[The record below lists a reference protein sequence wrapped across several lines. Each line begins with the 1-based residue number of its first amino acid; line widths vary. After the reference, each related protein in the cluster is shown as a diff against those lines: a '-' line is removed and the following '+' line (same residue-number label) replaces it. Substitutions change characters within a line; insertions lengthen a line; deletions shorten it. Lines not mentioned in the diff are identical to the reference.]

1 MGNENKLTEPENSSP
16 SRREFLKTGAQA
28 LGGLAVAS
36 ALPHSAAATPDV
48 PRPNFVFYL
57 GEGVR
62 ADEFSSTGN
71 KIISTPHLDRVVR
84 EGMNFPNAFVINALC
99 LPSRAT
105 ILTGLYS
112 HTTGCID
119 NGDVYRHP
127 PRGSLASNPNE
138 YTGSHG
144 RALPPGLPTFADTLR
159 DAGYEIALI
168 GKAHIMGAAKRD
180 WDYYFGIEAAAANY
194 YDPVITE
201 SAKGIV
207 KSEKAY
213 QGYVDDIF
221 TDRALAWLNQEH
233 KKPFCLFL
241 WFIAPHGPFYRP
253 RRYLDLYD
261 GVDIPKPPTFDDDLK
276 GYPGKPFFF
285 KYTTNKIG
293 TTVFAGDAAR
303 SLEELVKDHYVG
315 VVTNDDC
322 MGRIFDALERTGK
335 MDDTVIVVSADHGYF
350 LGEWR
355 FYDKRFM
362 YEPSI
367 RVPLAIRYPRLIR
380 PGVRQEMAL
389 NLDIAP
395 TILELA
401 GLKVPEWMQGRS
413 LVPFLKGSEP
423 PQWRKDWLYEYY
435 EYPAPDMV
443 PKHRGVR
450 TDRYKLIDYW
460 EAPEIFELYDL
471 QEDPLERHNLY
482 GFSGYAKLAEHL
494 RDRIRQ
500 LRIET
505 RDVFE
510 QEEYQ

>member
-1 MGNENKLTEPENSSP
+1 MSNEINPKEGERPGS
-16 SRREFLKTGAQA
+16 SRRTFLRTGAQA

-36 ALPHSAAATPDV
+36 ALPSPGSAARDN

-71 KIISTPHLDRVVR
+71 KIISTPNLDRVVR

-112 HTTGCID
+112 HSTGCID

-127 PRGSLASNPNE
+127 PSGAPSSNPAE
-138 YTGSHG
+138 YTGKEG
-144 RALPPGLPTFADTLR
+144 RALPPGLPTFADMLR
-159 DAGYEIALI
+159 DAGYEVAFI
-168 GKAHIMGAAKRD
+168 GKAHIKDASKRY

-201 SAKGIV
+201 SSKGV
-207 KSEKAY
+207 LKPPEAFH
-213 QGYVDDIF
+213 GYVDDVL
-221 TDRALAWLNQEH
+221 TDRALEWLSQERE
-233 KKPFCLFL
+233 KPFCLFL

-253 RRYLDLYD
+253 RRFLDLYD
-261 GVDIPKPPTFDDDLK
+261 GVNIPKPPTFDDDLK
-276 GYPGKPFFF
+276 GYPGKPNFF
-285 KYTTNKIG
+285 KHTTNKIG

-303 SLEELVKDHYVG
+303 SLEEVVKDHYVG

-322 MGRIFDALERTGK
+322 MRRVFEALGRRGI
-335 MDDTVIVVSADHGYF
+335 MDDTVIVASADHGYF

-355 FYDKRFM
+355 FYDKRFI

-367 RVPLAIRYPRLIR
+367 RVPLAIRYPKLIR
-380 PGVRQEMAL
+380 PGSRREMVL

-413 LVPFLKGSEP
+413 LLPFLKGGEP
-423 PQWRKDWLYEYY
+423 SQWRKDWLYEYY

-450 TDRYKLIDYW
+450 TDRYKLIHYW
-460 EAPEIFELYDL
+460 EEPEVFELYDL
-471 QEDPLERHNLY
+471 QEDPLERNNLY
-482 GFSGYAKLAEHL
+482 GVPGYAELTAHL

-505 RDVFE
+505 GDIF
-510 QEEYQ
+510 QERG